1 MSDSPGPPEVAT
13 DPAIAFDAGH
23 FRMVM
28 GHFPTGVT
36 IVTGHSP
43 SGPTGFTIG
52 SFTSVSLDPPLV
64 GFFPGRNSTSW
75 PEIEK
80 AGVFCVNVLS
90 EHQADLCWRF
100 ARDVEDKFDGV
111 PWRASPSGSPII
123 DGVLAW
129 IDCDLETVV
138 EAGDH
143 WFVMGRVR
151 ELEVETDHGPMLFFR
166 GKLGGFL
173 DG

>member
-1 MSDSPGPPEVAT
+1 L
-13 DPAIAFDAGH
+13 
-23 FRMVM
+23 
-28 GHFPTGVT
+28 
-36 IVTGHSP
+36 
-43 SGPTGFTIG
+43 TIG

-90 EHQADLCWRF
+90 EHQAELCWSF
-100 ARDVEDKFDGV
+100 AKETETGDKFQDIR
-111 PWRASPSGSPII
+111 WRPSSSGSPII

-129 IDCDLETVV
+129 IDCDLENVV

-173 DG
+173 GG

>member
-1 MSDSPGPPEVAT
+1 MSAALQIELAKPVDTSDLRRVFG
-13 DPAIAFDAGH
+13 AF
-23 FRMVM
+23 
-28 GHFPTGVT
+28 
-36 IVTGHSP
+36 P
-43 SGPTGFTIG
+43 SGVVSVCALVDGEPVGMVFS

-75 PEIEK
+75 PDIAK

-90 EHQADLCWRF
+90 EHQGDLVWRF
-100 ARDVEDKFDGV
+100 AREIDDKFDGV
-111 PWRASPSGSPII
+111 RWRTSSSGSPII

-129 IDCDLETVV
+129 IDCDLENVV